1 MNERQKFIAA
11 AGESIKVAYEVLELS
26 LSQIAEQQ
34 DLTEGEVHSILWAV
48 SPKFKKDFG
57 GTTSSE
63 DDLLEHYK
71 HLALSSPVDAVRE
84 KALRFLIDERKGRND
99 VPLELLKL
107 KKRSQAV
114 EEVDL
119 SLRLAQFNQEI
130 SRTRVMLTETSP
142 APLACK

>member
-11 AGESIKVAYEVLELS
+11 AGESIKVAYETLGLTLE
-26 LSQIAEQQ
+26 QIAEQQ
-34 DLTEGEVHSILWAV
+34 ELTVGEVHSILWSV

-57 GTTSSE
+57 GTASSE

-71 HLALSSPVDAVRE
+71 NLALSSPVDAVRE
-84 KALRFLIDERKGRND
+84 KALRYLIDERKGRND
-99 VPLELLKL
+99 VPIELLKL

-119 SLRLAQFNQEI
+119 SLRLAQFNAEI
-130 SRTRVMLTETSP
+130 TKTREMLIDTTPIPVSGN
-142 APLACK
+142 